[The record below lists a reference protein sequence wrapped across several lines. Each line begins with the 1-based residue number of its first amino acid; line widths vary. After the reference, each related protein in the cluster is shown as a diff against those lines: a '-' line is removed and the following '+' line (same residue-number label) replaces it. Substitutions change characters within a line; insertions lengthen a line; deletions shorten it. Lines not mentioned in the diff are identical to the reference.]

1 MDQKTL
7 VIQKELSNDMEFSGE
22 FLLKELT
29 KKHIK
34 IDAAMWFFYSE
45 INDWKYILVFDEFS
59 QKGSSFVYETISSIN
74 RNVLSKKY
82 KRIPLNYIEVKSNTS
97 FIYKSMKGLIHMES
111 GRVRIANSMINSFEI
126 NDCLIYRYI

>member
-1 MDQKTL
+1 MINQEYFNGSKNTGNS
-7 VIQKELSNDMEFSGE
+7 KELSNDMEFSGD

-59 QKGSSFVYETISSIN
+59 QKGSSFVYETISNIN
-74 RNVLSKKY
+74 RTTLSKNIKEF
-82 KRIPLNYIEVKSNTS
+82 L
-97 FIYKSMKGLIHMES
+97 
-111 GRVRIANSMINSFEI
+111 
-126 NDCLIYRYI
+126 

>member
-1 MDQKTL
+1 MFD
-7 VIQKELSNDMEFSGE
+7 

-34 IDAAMWFFYSE
+34 IDAAMWFFYAE

-59 QKGSSFVYETISSIN
+59 QKGSSFVYEAISDIN
-74 RNVLSKKY
+74 RKALSKRY

-97 FIYKSMKGLIHMES
+97 FIYKSMKGLIHMQS
-111 GRVRIANSMINSFEI
+111 GRVRIANSLINNFEI
-126 NDCLIYRYI
+126 NDCLIYRYV

>member
-1 MDQKTL
+1 MDKKTL
-7 VIQKELSNDMEFSGE
+7 VIQKELSTDMEFSGD

-34 IDAAMWFFYSE
+34 IDAAMWFFYAE

-59 QKGSSFVYETISSIN
+59 QKGSSFVYEAISDIN
-74 RNVLSKKY
+74 RKALSKRY

-97 FIYKSMKGLIHMES
+97 FIYKDI
-111 GRVRIANSMINSFEI
+111 VNINSFDKTVYYWKSKYALNRTIISLQI
-126 NDCLIYRYI
+126 N